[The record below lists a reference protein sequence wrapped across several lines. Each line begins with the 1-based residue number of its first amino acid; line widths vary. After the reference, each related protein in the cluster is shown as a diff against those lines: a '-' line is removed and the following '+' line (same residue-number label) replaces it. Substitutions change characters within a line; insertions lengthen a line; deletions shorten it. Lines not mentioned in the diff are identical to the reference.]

1 MKKTTFASIVSAC
14 MVPALF
20 WSTEGSAIPSWARK
34 YQVSCYMCHSG
45 MPQRNAVGEAFKNN
59 GYRMPANAEEAFS
72 KQKNVKIGTA
82 DWAKGVHAPVEGSFP
97 QFDPLSIILS
107 GNPIRYAESSK
118 TYLGATAAKEEL
130 IFNAPNS
137 AALFFGATIG
147 DHISV
152 FGDVAGFGGGAV
164 ESDSDSDIDPGKTTT
179 TVNGS
184 FDTQVS
190 CNIRAVYQFSPGF
203 LLALGNSYS
212 QGGNS
217 GWNGYG
223 AGGVANVCNV
233 LPAPGTYVELNF
245 TRGEVGGYSIVAG
258 ASMAAKTTTPI
269 VNTENKL
276 DDILYLRGKVK
287 LFGAGLLSGA
297 NGEFGNQYN
306 GLDNQVVLGA
316 GLSYSKNNTP
326 GVKDSKTGITPVTG
340 FTGNYIG
347 ETLVYGGDVQG
358 VYNDILVGAA
368 YSRDRDLKL
377 DNYRVEAGYFVYPW
391 LFAKV
396 AYADVSNASKI
407 ASSPYDVHQPTL
419 APSVAWYI
427 APNVSLTTTYTH
439 FLKERLVSATTGNTQ
454 QDTVVLGIRAGF

>member
-1 MKKTTFASIVSAC
+1 MKKTTFAGIVSLC

-34 YQVSCYMCHSG
+34 YGVSCYMCHSA

-82 DWAKGVHAPVEGSFP
+82 DWSKGLATPVSGSFP

-107 GNPIRYAESSK
+107 GTLVRYAEATHTS
-118 TYLGATAAKEEL
+118 TGAVKSKEE
-130 IFNAPNS
+130 IVYNAPNT

-152 FGDVAGFGGGAV
+152 FGDVSGFGGGTV
-164 ESDSDSDIDPGKTTT
+164 ETDSDIDKDATTT
-179 TVNGS
+179 TTTSTSV
-184 FDTQVS
+184 DTQVS

-203 LLALGNSYS
+203 NLAVGNSYS
-212 QGGNS
+212 PAGNS
-217 GWNGYG
+217 AWNGTG
-223 AGGVANVCNV
+223 IGGVVNVNSL
-233 LPAPGTYVELNF
+233 LPAPVTYVELNF
-245 TRGEVGGYSIVAG
+245 TRGETGGYSLVAG

-269 VNTENKL
+269 VATVNKL

-316 GLSYSKNNTP
+316 GLSYSHNY
-326 GVKDSKTGITPVTG
+326 KTHDAVSSVVPVTG
-340 FTGNYIG
+340 FGGAYAG
-347 ETLVYGGDVQG
+347 ETLVYGVDAQAVH
-358 VYNDILVGAA
+358 NDILVGAA

-377 DNYRVEAGYFVYPW
+377 NNFKIEAGYFIYPW

-396 AYADVSNASKI
+396 GYSDIAQAGSKGTY
-407 ASSPYDVHQPTL
+407 SEHQPTIVP
-419 APSVAWYI
+419 AIAWFV
-427 APNVSLTTTYTH
+427 APNISLTTTYTH
-439 FLKERLVSATTGNTQ
+439 FTKERVKDPVTGDTN
-454 QDTVVLGIRAGF
+454 QDTVALAVRAGF